1 MQNEFLM
8 HSVLLVAASHLQ
20 HLQPSENRH
29 RKVALEHLS
38 QTLPSFRNALAALPA
53 RRGDSADALLACS
66 MLILQYSW
74 EFNRSTIQD
83 ANPNPEGFGSLL
95 GLYSGLRYIVFEIID
110 GRSGS
115 RFDSMLIY
123 SPRLKIESYIEDSNL
138 PTEVEVFFGYCL
150 TCTKIS
156 DNKNKN
162 MSGCVDAARRLIPIL
177 CALKLGR
184 RCLEASG
191 LILDVAR
198 YLFAWPN
205 LLSDDFIHLVKMNDE
220 SSQVVLLYYFA
231 AVLSIPS
238 ERFWW
243 MRDRS
248 VYMCDT
254 ILLRLGDRCEEC
266 TGWAR
271 ELISRKDD
279 LEWHQSTLLAE
290 EVDNNA
296 FSDFI
301 KLDARPRWQVSAFE
315 GQE

>member
-20 HLQPSENRH
+20 HLQPTENRH

-38 QTLPSFRNALAALPA
+38 QTLPSFRNALAALPD
-53 RRGDSADALLACS
+53 RRRDTADALLACS

-74 EFNRSTIQD
+74 EFNGSTIRD

-110 GRSGS
+110 ERSGS
-115 RFDSMLIY
+115 RFDSMLTY
-123 SPRLKIESYIEDSNL
+123 SPRLKIESYFKDSNL
-138 PTEVEVFFGYCL
+138 PSEIEVFFGHCL

-156 DNKNKN
+156 DNKSGSVN
-162 MSGCVDAARRLIPIL
+162 GCVDAAHRLIPIL

-205 LLSDDFIHLVKMNDE
+205 LLSDDFIHLVKISDE
-220 SSQVVLLYYFA
+220 RSQVVLLYYFA
-231 AVLSIPS
+231 AVLNIRS

-271 ELISRKDD
+271 ELISRKGD
-279 LEWHQSTLLAE
+279 LEWHQDTLLAK
-290 EVDNNA
+290 EVDDNA
-296 FSDFI
+296 ISDFI
-301 KLDARPRWQVSAFE
+301 KSDARPSWHISAFKSHE
-315 GQE
+315 